1 MYLMM
6 ASVCPSVSTLQNH
19 RCANQPRYECQKKA
33 DLRWGEVR
41 WWCQVGDGGSS
52 PDSVVWP
59 PAWRMENEASWC
71 VVSGRLQGPHSSLPS
86 TMTVNRLMEKN
97 SLFLSEMG
105 LCHLAHCDF
114 LIQRFFSSCV
124 QNWTFSILVVFYFY
138 CRELSTSPVTL
149 GTLHG
154 GLVIEVM
161 LTKYFY
167 CSNKKYF
174 QAIIGN
180 IFKQ

>member
-1 MYLMM
+1 M
-6 ASVCPSVSTLQNH
+6 SNQLQS
-19 RCANQPRYECQKKA
+19 ECQKKA
-33 DLRWGEVR
+33 DVR
-41 WWCQVGDGGSS
+41 CEGGSQAGVS
-52 PDSVVWP
+52 GVWWRKLSLSLSLSQTPWFVLRP
-59 PAWRMENEASWC
+59 PGWENEASWC
-71 VVSGRLQGPHSSLPS
+71 VVWLGLQS

-180 IFKQ
+180 IFKL